1 MNTVNLGL
9 IAAIHAGTTAPT
21 NKKLIWIDTGETPNV
36 HKWYNTTSG
45 SWESFLY
52 STLIDNIT
60 IKKDVDGKLYV
71 DISTIPELQVSDGS
85 VTLAKLADVASGTV
99 FYRKSSGTGSPEVQ
113 TLAHL
118 KSDLGL
124 VGNNTGDQDLS
135 GLALKATTIN
145 GKPLNANITLT
156 PEDIGSPAGSGTST
170 GTNTGDET
178 KSSILQKLEIINLSG
193 NNTGDETYET
203 ILTLFGVEEG
213 EGEEGTHNLVSDED
227 LNKLNNLEPIPTITL
242 PSDTTVEGRITGLIE
257 GTDYPTGWSLSV
269 GESEFDLLITHNKG
283 KKVFDIKVYS
293 VDSLGKER
301 MLIPFD
307 NAYSGI
313 LTIDSNSVQIEALSE
328 VQRQLK
334 IYIEFV

>member
-1 MNTVNLGL
+1 MSTVNLGL
-9 IAAIHAGTTAPT
+9 IAAIYVGTTAPT

-71 DISTIPELQVSDGS
+71 DVSTIPELQVSDGS

-99 FYRKSSGTGSPEVQ
+99 FYRRSSGTGSPEVQ
-113 TLAHL
+113 TLAQL

-124 VGNNTGDQDLS
+124 MGNNTGDQDLS

-156 PEDIGSPAGSGTST
+156 PEDIGSPEGSGSST

-178 KSSILQKLEIINLSG
+178 KSGILSKLEISILSG
-193 NNTGDETYET
+193 DNTGDETKGR
-203 ILTLFGVEEG
+203 ILNLFSLIEEDESDPYTLILE
-213 EGEEGTHNLVSDED
+213 SDLEKLQD
-227 LNKLNNLEPIPTITL
+227 LEKIPEITL
-242 PSDTTVEGRITGLIE
+242 PSDTTVAGRISSLTE